1 MLARFP
7 TTARR
12 TLNDLREALE
22 AGDADTARRHA
33 HSLAGAAGNLS
44 IENLRR
50 FAKTLELAL
59 KAQTGNYEAFFT
71 ELAQEADRVFATLD
85 TLPPPPRPTPPP
97 KPAPPEAPTTPSAAP
112 ETDALRLLLEELAA
126 QLDTGDVDASAG
138 FIAELERTPAPEA
151 FRRELANVKALT
163 EEFNFAAAAALARR
177 LAAGLS

>member
-71 ELAQEADRVFATLD
+71 ELAQETDRVFATLD